1 MLLNKSALFFHV
13 ATLCHSRL
21 QHNIAPF
28 EYTQLKKEIL
38 WIKLL
43 ALQHST
49 FSRQSKGIIFTDI
62 SQQTT

>member
-1 MLLNKSALFFHV
+1 MLLNKAALFFHV
-13 ATLCHSRL
+13 ATLCYSRL

-43 ALQHST
+43 ALCTTQRSLVNL
-49 FSRQSKGIIFTDI
+49 KG
-62 SQQTT
+62 